1 MENEN
6 VKRFTPVLFPAS
18 LEGRLLPNRAIYM
31 RITVEYKYEIRGG
44 SRIFLRRG
52 YTTKKWRN

>member
-18 LEGRLLPNRAIYM
+18 LEGRSPPNRAQGQFIC
-31 RITVEYKYEIRGG
+31 V
-44 SRIFLRRG
+44 
-52 YTTKKWRN
+52 